1 MPLRPWRR
9 KRKTL
14 RQSRRLK
21 VLSQI
26 LKSARL
32 NPPRKP
38 LANRND
44 ALHFTSPRLFAS
56 RALAHRHHGFSS
68 RAHRSRRSC
77 AANARRRRHGFRFN
91 SASPRPGPRSDDSC
105 SVWPLSRRS
114 RARQSRRIISF
125 SAARAPRRSRTL
137 SCHARTR
144 LRSADR
150 LLRDWNSRG
159 PARSAAPWKTR
170 RPRRR
175 LFHFARTLHSEFRA
189 RPAAHFDFLRAHR
202 LAAGQRTRRHLA
214 SHPAGHHAGS
224 RACRDSHAHGA
235 HLGARTAGERL
246 RPHRARQGPHRT
258 RRPVASRISQRADS
272 HSHHSRLAIWYASR
286 RNHCYRNDFLLAGHR
301 PPRRASHRSTRLSAA
316 ARLHSCHCCFIRPG
330 KSADGSGLRVRRSAC
345 APAMKALREFLRHSV
360 PGSVGFVLCVIL
372 IILAVGAPWLAPYNP
387 AAQNL
392 PARLVPP
399 SAAHWMGTDEL
410 GRDVLSRV
418 IYGAR
423 VSMSVSVSV
432 VFGAGIIGLIL
443 GSLAGY
449 FGGWFD
455 RIVNIILINAFLS
468 FPGILLA
475 IAFAAFLGP
484 GLGNVIIALTITG
497 WAGYARLSRAQV
509 LQAKE
514 MDFVTA
520 ARSLGASH
528 TRILVRHLLPNIIQP
543 VLVQGTIALAGA
555 ILAESTLSFLGLGV
569 LAPMSSWG
577 AMLNDAR
584 GHLFDAPHMVI
595 FPALAVM
602 TAVLAFN
609 LLGDALRDWMDPR
622 IRSYLVVTDLAR

>member
-1 MPLRPWRR
+1 
-9 KRKTL
+9 
-14 RQSRRLK
+14 
-21 VLSQI
+21 
-26 LKSARL
+26 
-32 NPPRKP
+32 
-38 LANRND
+38 
-44 ALHFTSPRLFAS
+44 
-56 RALAHRHHGFSS
+56 
-68 RAHRSRRSC
+68 
-77 AANARRRRHGFRFN
+77 
-91 SASPRPGPRSDDSC
+91 
-105 SVWPLSRRS
+105 
-114 RARQSRRIISF
+114 
-125 SAARAPRRSRTL
+125 
-137 SCHARTR
+137 
-144 LRSADR
+144 
-150 LLRDWNSRG
+150 
-159 PARSAAPWKTR
+159 
-170 RPRRR
+170 
-175 LFHFARTLHSEFRA
+175 
-189 RPAAHFDFLRAHR
+189 
-202 LAAGQRTRRHLA
+202 
-214 SHPAGHHAGS
+214 
-224 RACRDSHAHGA
+224 
-235 HLGARTAGERL
+235 
-246 RPHRARQGPHRT
+246 
-258 RRPVASRISQRADS
+258 
-272 HSHHSRLAIWYASR
+272 
-286 RNHCYRNDFLLAGHR
+286 
-301 PPRRASHRSTRLSAA
+301 
-316 ARLHSCHCCFIRPG
+316 
-330 KSADGSGLRVRRSAC
+330 
-345 APAMKALREFLRHSV
+345 MKALREFLRHSV

-372 IILAVGAPWLAPYNP
+372 IILALGAPWLAPYNP

-392 PARLVPP
+392 VARLVPP

-455 RIVNIILINAFLS
+455 RFVNIILINAFLS

-497 WAGYARLSRAQV
+497 WAGYARLARAQV

-514 MDFVTA
+514 MDYVTA

-528 TRILVRHLLPNIIQP
+528 TRILARHLLPNIIQP

-584 GHLFDAPHMVI
+584 GHLFDAPHMVV